1 MKKLIALLCAMAL
14 LLTLAAVPA
23 AAEGGKALKICIIS
37 SGGIDD
43 GNFNQD
49 CYEGIQAFLANHPES
64 SVKDVKETD
73 LAELIPTVEK
83 LAGDF
88 DVFVL
93 PGYNFGGIGDIVLAN
108 PDKYFLVVDSKI
120 KDSEGRIRNVEF
132 KMATQIAQLTL
143 LLAEYL
149 EYSDEDLERL
159 RADAIRHLKETNG
172 SFRY

>member
-1 MKKLIALLCAMAL
+1 MNQNNQNYESRGVS
-14 LLTLAAVPA
+14 LTPA
-23 AAEGGKALKICIIS
+23 QWDRC
-37 SGGIDD
+37 DR
-43 GNFNQD
+43 
-49 CYEGIQAFLANHPES
+49 
-64 SVKDVKETD
+64 
-73 LAELIPTVEK
+73 LAEELGKRSRNAFIREAVDFYCAWLEK
-83 LAGDF
+83 EHMERFL
-88 DVFVL
+88 L
-93 PGYNFGGIGDIVLAN
+93 PSLESVM
-108 PDKYFLVVDSKI
+108 DSKI